1 LQEEQKPSFSLSQKR
16 MKTIQT
22 TEWDEL
28 QKKFG
33 NFVKE
38 EVEEDNQ

>member
-1 LQEEQKPSFSLSQKR
+1 

-38 EVEEDNQ
+38 EVKEDNQ